1 MPEVV
6 VEINDRK
13 YRMACEEGQEAH
25 VMSLAERFNRQV
37 DRFKDGFGEVGDNR
51 LTVMA
56 GIALMDEL
64 ENVKSLPCTGRI
76 SSRSRAEDELEEAE
90 RKIAALQQN
99 IADLTQA
106 GHELSAESEELE
118 HSFAKRLN
126 DVARKIEAIA
136 TAIDETGA
144 ANTGG

>member
-6 VEINDRK
+6 VEVNDRK

-56 GIALMDEL
+56 GIALM
-64 ENVKSLPCTGRI
+64 
-76 SSRSRAEDELEEAE
+76 DELEEAE

>member
-56 GIALMDEL
+56 GIAVMD
-64 ENVKSLPCTGRI
+64 
-76 SSRSRAEDELEEAE
+76 DLEEAE

-106 GHELSAESEELE
+106 GHELSTESEDLE
-118 HSFAKRLN
+118 RSFAKRLN
-126 DVARKIEAIA
+126 EVARKIEAIA

>member
-6 VEINDRK
+6 VEVNDRK

-25 VMSLAERFNRQV
+25 VMALAERFNRQV
-37 DRFKDGFGEVGDNR
+37 DRFKDAFGEVGDNR

-64 ENVKSLPCTGRI
+64 E
-76 SSRSRAEDELEEAE
+76 EAE
-90 RKIAALQQN
+90 RKIAALRQN
-99 IADLTQA
+99 IVELTQA
-106 GHELSAESEELE
+106 GNELTQESEELE
-118 HSFAKRLN
+118 RSFAKRLN
-126 DVARKIEAIA
+126 EVARKIEAIS

>member
-6 VEINDRK
+6 VDINGRK

-25 VMSLAERFNRQV
+25 LLELAEGFNRRIDQ
-37 DRFKDGFGEVGDNR
+37 FKEGFGEIGDNR

-56 GIALMDEL
+56 GIAIMDEL
-64 ENVKSLPCTGRI
+64 
-76 SSRSRAEDELEEAE
+76 AEAE
-90 RKIAALQQN
+90 RRIARLK
-99 IADLTQA
+99 ADIETLTRA
-106 GHELSAESEELE
+106 GQEVTAEAEELE
-118 HSFAKRLN
+118 RRFAKRLN
-126 DVARKIEAIA
+126 EVARRIEAIA

>member
-64 ENVKSLPCTGRI
+64 E
-76 SSRSRAEDELEEAE
+76 EAE

-99 IADLTQA
+99 IADLSQA

-118 HSFAKRLN
+118 RSFAKRLN

>member
-6 VEINDRK
+6 VEVNDRK

-25 VMSLAERFNRQV
+25 VMALAERFNRQV

-64 ENVKSLPCTGRI
+64 E
-76 SSRSRAEDELEEAE
+76 EAE
-90 RKIAALQQN
+90 RKIAALRQN
-99 IADLTQA
+99 IVELTQA
-106 GHELSAESEELE
+106 GNDLTQESEELE
-118 HSFAKRLN
+118 RSFAKRLN
-126 DVARKIEAIA
+126 EVARKIEAIS

>member
-56 GIALMDEL
+56 GIALM
-64 ENVKSLPCTGRI
+64 
-76 SSRSRAEDELEEAE
+76 DELEEAE